1 MERWEKGLRVPAES
15 FLLAISSGE
24 NVDIDWV
31 KNGDVKAVL
40 HPEGAAP
47 QSSASQKAQ
56 LGDMSPSSERSK
68 RQPGDFIDS
77 QKNDLGDA
85 SPILEMQK
93 EFMRINRE
101 NSDLLRQNGDL
112 RVEIERLRRDL
123 ERRDRRICDLEKEN
137 VELREARKGAAGLLG
152 TAAGNAG

>member
-24 NVDIDWV
+24 NIDIDWV

-40 HPEGAAP
+40 HPKGAAP

-68 RQPGDFIDS
+68 RQPVDFIDS
-77 QKNDLGDA
+77 QKKDLGDA

-93 EFMRINRE
+93 ELIRINRE

-112 RVEIERLRRDL
+112 RVENERLRMDL
-123 ERRDRRICDLEKEN
+123 ERRDMRIRDLERELA
-137 VELREARKGAAGLLG
+137 ELREARKGAAASG
-152 TAAGNAG
+152 TGVAGSAG